1 MDSIRRNAQPTTA
14 SRIEVSRPPD
24 RERNGNRVRERK
36 FVVRSVVM
44 DVNSGLIQKRNEIL
58 RVAEKHGVLRVRV
71 FGSVTRGDAGPDS
84 DVDFL
89 IEAGTRRSP
98 FFPGGL
104 VADLEDLLGRHV
116 DVVEEEA
123 LHDLLRD
130 QVLREAVPL

>member
-1 MDSIRRNAQPTTA
+1 M
-14 SRIEVSRPPD
+14 
-24 RERNGNRVRERK
+24 
-36 FVVRSVVM
+36 VRSVVM
-44 DVNSGLIQKRNEIL
+44 DVNSGLIRKRNEIL

-84 DVDFL
+84 EVVFL

-98 FFPGGL
+98 FFRGGL